1 MMRIITGSARGA
13 KLVAPESN
21 HTRPTAERTK
31 EAVFSM
37 LQNAFWGRRV
47 LDLFGG
53 SGQLALEAV
62 SRGAASAVIV
72 DNHKGALDAIRK
84 NVAHTRLCDRVRVV
98 EADAF
103 GYLRTARG
111 EDFSL
116 VFLDPPYGMGLLP
129 RCLSLLAENGVLRA
143 GGLVICEAAAYDEV
157 FLGDAALAARY
168 EVMKQARYGVAHI
181 TILRLLEEGSA

>member
-13 KLVAPESN
+13 KLVAPESD

-37 LQNAFWGRRV
+37 LQNAFFERRV

-72 DNHKGALDAIRK
+72 DNHRGALDAIRK
-84 NVAHTRLCDRVRVV
+84 NVAHTRLGDRVRVV
-98 EADAF
+98 ESDALC
-103 GYLRTARG
+103 YLRTARG
-111 EDFSL
+111 EGFSL
-116 VFLDPPYGMGLLP
+116 VFLDPPYGLGLLP
-129 RCLSLLAENGVLRA
+129 RCLSLLAENGALRA
-143 GGLVICEAAAYDEV
+143 GGLVICEAAAYADV
-157 FLGDAALAARY
+157 FLDDAALAARY
-168 EVMKQARYGVAHI
+168 EVIRQARYGVAHI